1 MVDFFQY
8 GFMLRAMI
16 AGVII
21 GVMAPVIGTFLV
33 VKRYSRLADTL
44 AHVSLAGVALGLIMR
59 SDPVLMAIVISLA
72 VALSVEFLGARNRI
86 FGESLL
92 ALMLWSG
99 MAVAVV
105 LISIGGGFKVD
116 LFSYLF
122 GSILTVTR
130 NDLIFLVIMAIII
143 LLMISVFY
151 KELFLIC
158 MDEEIARV
166 GGINTRI
173 FNMLLMVMAAFTVAF
188 SMKIVG
194 ILLIGALMV
203 IPVLTA
209 MQLSRSFKQ
218 TLCLSVIVSL
228 LSVISGLIISYLYD
242 IASGGAIVLMC
253 LVIYIFV
260 MLYKG
265 YVK

>member
-1 MVDFFQY
+1 MMIEFFEY

-21 GVMAPVIGTFLV
+21 GMIAPVIGTFLV
-33 VKRYSRLADTL
+33 IKRYSRLADTL

-59 SDPVLMAIVISLA
+59 LNPVFMAVMISIV
-72 VALSVEFLGARNRI
+72 VALSVELLSVRNRI

-92 ALMLWSG
+92 ALLLWSG

-105 LISIGGGFKVD
+105 LISVGEGFKVN

-130 NDLIFLVIMAIII
+130 NDLIFLVIMAVIIFLI
-143 LLMISVFY
+143 IAAFY
-151 KELFLIC
+151 KEFFLIC

-166 GGINTRI
+166 GGINTRL
-173 FNMLLMVMAAFTVAF
+173 FNMLLIIMAALTVAF

-203 IPVLTA
+203 VPVLTA
-209 MQLSRSFKQ
+209 MQLSRSFKH
-218 TLCLSVIVSL
+218 TLGVSVIVSL
-228 LSVISGLIISYLYD
+228 LSVITGLIISYLYD
-242 IASGGAIVLMC
+242 IASGGAIVLVC
-253 LVIYIFV
+253 LMVYILV
-260 MLYKG
+260 MLYKRR
-265 YVK
+265 